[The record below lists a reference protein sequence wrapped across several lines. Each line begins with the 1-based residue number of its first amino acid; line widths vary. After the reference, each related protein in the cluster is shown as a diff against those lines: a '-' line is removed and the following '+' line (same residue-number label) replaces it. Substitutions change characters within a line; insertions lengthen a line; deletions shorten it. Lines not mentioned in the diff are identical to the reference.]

1 MMLRNVLL
9 VITLAWLA
17 IGAWAALMFGAW
29 PMLVFPAIVAAGIVF
44 ERFRYQGNA
53 SDAAPGD
60 WRPTNERFL
69 DEETGRPVVVWF
81 NPTTGERKY
90 VDD

>member
-1 MMLRNVLL
+1 MLRNLL
-9 VITLAWLA
+9 LALALGGFAVALWLTIFDLA
-17 IGAWAALMFGAW
+17 AW
-29 PMLVFPAIVAAGIVF
+29 PAFVFPGLVVCGIVF
-44 ERFRYQGNA
+44 ERFHYSGNA

-81 NPTTGERKY
+81 NSTTGERKY